1 MKNLKE
7 PLILFGIA
15 YIIYGIVMNIRM
27 FTEQMWPTYLF
38 FISIVIGIILLL
50 LNRPTRKLKHHKI
63 WQIVIGLIPITF
75 FFIYMQIVNANNE
88 FDIKTENSI
97 ETKTSYFGQGI
108 WINEKDSLAG
118 IEIKNGKWIMFYKGT
133 EIDPSDIYEFTVT
146 SELPKYANTELKSG
160 EFLILTNELDTL
172 NYEILEYDKE
182 FLSLMYFPK
191 GNILTYRKEK

>member
-27 FTEQMWPTYLF
+27 FTEQMWPTFLF

-50 LNRPTRKLKHHKI
+50 LNRPTKKLKHYKI
-63 WQIVIGLIPITF
+63 WQIVIGLIPVTF

-97 ETKTSYFGQGI
+97 ESKTSYFRQGI
-108 WINEKDSLAG
+108 WINEKDSLVG
-118 IEIKNGKWIMFYKGT
+118 IEIKGGNWIMFYKGQ
-133 EIDPSDIYEFTVT
+133 EIDPTDIYEFTIT
-146 SELPKYANTELKSG
+146 NELPKYTNTKLKAG
-160 EFLILTNELDTL
+160 KFLILTNKSDTL
-172 NYEILEYDKE
+172 NYEILGYNKE
-182 FLSLMYFPK
+182 FLNLKYFPK